1 MTAVS
6 VIIPAYNAEIYIA
19 ETLNSVLAQ
28 SFTDLEV
35 IVVDDG
41 STDRTATI
49 VTEIADRDGRVSLL
63 IQQNAGVA
71 AARNAGI
78 QVARGEWLAFLD
90 ADDIWHPQKLE
101 QQLQCFQQSDSSVGL
116 VYCWSALLQETGDL
130 AGGYIAF
137 SFQGNVTSALTYLN
151 FIGNASAPLIRRS
164 MLEDVGGFNY
174 TYKALQAQGC
184 EDWDFYLK
192 IAERYSFAVV
202 PEFLVGYR
210 QQPTAMSRNVVSM
223 QKSYR
228 IMMEGWQVHHPE
240 LPPQLLRWSR
250 GLFYQHLAFLEAQSY
265 RTRQGFFYV
274 KRAVQYD
281 PVMLLNKMIGRIT
294 IRLLRGALLHLLG
307 SLLPRLWVDQKLT
320 RYRYDRQNAVQAKAQ
335 SKLSERQAHNTL
347 SLYEKIMIRRIN
359 ALQKGT
365 VHGPM
370 LQSYRLK
377 HPIVNSVCWSGG
389 DNGHD

>member
-1 MTAVS
+1 MASVS
-6 VIIPAYNAEIYIA
+6 VIIPAYNAEPYIA
-19 ETLNSVLAQ
+19 ITLNSVLAQ
-28 SFTDLEV
+28 TYTDLEV

-41 STDRTATI
+41 STDRTANI
-49 VTEIADRDGRVSLL
+49 VAEIADRDGRVSLL

-78 QVARGEWLAFLD
+78 KAARGQWLAFLD

-116 VYCWSALLQETGDL
+116 VYCWSALIQETGDL

-164 MLEDVGGFNY
+164 VIEDVGGFNC

-210 QQPTAMSRNVVSM
+210 QQPAAMSRNVVSM

-228 IMMEGWQVHHPE
+228 IMMEWWQVHHPE
-240 LPPQLLRWSR
+240 LLPQLLRWSKS
-250 GLFYQHLAFLEAQSY
+250 LFYQHLAFLEAQSY
-265 RTRQGFFYV
+265 RTWQGFFYV

-281 PVMLLNKMIGRIT
+281 PMMLLNKMSGRIT
-294 IRLLRGALLHLLG
+294 IRLLRGALLHLIG
-307 SLLPRLWVDQKLT
+307 SILPRPWVEQRLM
-320 RYRYDRQNAVQAKAQ
+320 RYRHARQNAVQAKAQ
-335 SKLSERQAHNTL
+335 SKLSERQTHNTL

-365 VHGPM
+365 VHVPI
-370 LQSYRLK
+370 LQSYSLGK
-377 HPIVNSVCWSGG
+377 PIVNSVRWAGEN
-389 DNGHD
+389 NGHD